1 LTPAEPQAD
10 LHTHTTCSDGTL
22 SPEALVDEAKAAGLA
37 AVAITD
43 HDTVAGIAAGQAH
56 GRRVGVEVVAGV
68 EMSANDGQGGS
79 DIHIVG
85 LFIDPEHPEMLEA
98 LDMLRH
104 ERETRLGRM
113 VAKLN
118 ELGVP
123 VAEQEVYQHAGPAA
137 PGRVHVAQAIVQRGA
152 APTIDDA
159 FRRYISDRGPAYVA
173 KEKLPPERAVGLIHA
188 AGGVSVFA
196 HPGAT
201 REDHR
206 LEALVAHGL
215 MGLEVFCPSHKLS
228 ATERY
233 GALAARH
240 GLLVSGGSDFHGAVK
255 PDVPLGAATVPM
267 RYVEQ
272 IRAAART
279 SAAAPGPAGK

>member
-1 LTPAEPQAD
+1 MTPTEPQAD

-22 SPEALVDEAKAAGLA
+22 SPEALVDAAKAAGLA

-68 EMSANDGQGGS
+68 EMSTNDGQGGS
-79 DIHIVG
+79 DIHLVG
-85 LFIDPEHPEMLEA
+85 LFIDPEHPEVIEA

-123 VAEQEVYQHAGPAA
+123 VTEQEVYQHAGPAA

-152 APTIDDA
+152 APTVDAA
-159 FRRYISDRGPAYVA
+159 FRRYIRDRGPAYVA
-173 KEKLPPERAVGLIHA
+173 KEKLSPERTVDLIHA

-196 HPGAT
+196 HPGLT
-201 REDHR
+201 RQGHR
-206 LEALVAHGL
+206 LAALVAHGL
-215 MGLEVFCPSHKLS
+215 MGIEVFCLSHNAA
-228 ATERY
+228 ATEHY
-233 GALAARH
+233 AALAAQH
-240 GLLVSGGSDFHGAVK
+240 GLLVSGGSDFHGEIK

-267 RYVEQ
+267 RCVEQ

-279 SAAAPGPAGK
+279 SAAAPGPPGN